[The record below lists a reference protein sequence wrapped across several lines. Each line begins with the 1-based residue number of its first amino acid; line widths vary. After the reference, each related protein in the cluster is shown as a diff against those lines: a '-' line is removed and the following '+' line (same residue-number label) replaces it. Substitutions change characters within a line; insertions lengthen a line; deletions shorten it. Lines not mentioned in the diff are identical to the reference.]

1 LYDIYFKEEHMENWR
16 ENMDKAL
23 QIAGKCERTRQAYI
37 RSVRMLGE
45 FYDCLPDTLTEDQLR
60 DYFVHRKTVDDWAPN
75 TMKIAYCAIKFFFQ
89 HVIRRDWHI
98 LSILRAETEKR
109 LPTILSQEEV
119 WKIFGCVKKLHNAA
133 FVTTVYTC
141 GLRLHEALSLEVTDI
156 DGERRLIHV
165 HRGKGARDRYVPL
178 PENTLKLLRKY
189 WAEHRN
195 PRLVFPARGQ
205 GDKRA
210 PISDCPMSKSSV
222 QGALR
227 RAVKRA
233 RINKK
238 HISVHTLRHCYGT
251 HLLEAGVSLPVIQKY
266 MGHRS
271 VMSTMIYLHLTTK
284 GWDDAYSII
293 NSVMKGSDNE

>member
-1 LYDIYFKEEHMENWR
+1 MENWR

-23 QIAGKCERTRQAYI
+23 QVAGKCERTRQAYI
-37 RSVRMLGE
+37 RAVRMLGE
-45 FYDCLPDTLTEDQLR
+45 FYDGLPDAVTEDQLR

-75 TMKIAYCAIKFFFQ
+75 TMKIAYCGIKFFFQ
-89 HVIRRDWHI
+89 HVVKRDWHI

-119 WKIFGCVKKLHNAA
+119 WQVFRCIKKMHNIA
-133 FVTTVYTC
+133 FATTVYTC

-156 DGERRLIHV
+156 DGERKLIHV

-178 PENTLKLLRKY
+178 PEATLALLRRY
-189 WAEHRN
+189 WASHRN
-195 PRLVFPARGQ
+195 PCLLFPARGQ
-205 GDKRA
+205 GDKLA
-210 PISDCPMSKSSV
+210 PTATRHMSKTSV

-233 RINKK
+233 DINKK
-238 HISVHTLRHCYGT
+238 RISVHTLRHCYGT
-251 HLLEAGVSLPVIQKY
+251 HLLEAGVNLPVIQKY

-271 VMSTMIYLHLTTK
+271 VMSTMIYLHLTTR
-284 GWDDAYSII
+284 GWNDAYDVI
-293 NSVMKGSDNE
+293 NDLMKGDKHE